1 MFKPHKLRKRLAE
14 GYYELINVG
23 LDKGLWGAQNSY
35 KKFVIIGRSRVG
47 STLLRTALASHPQVI
62 MYGEIFRI
70 PGQVIWN
77 PRYGINSTNV
87 QNAISN
93 APTEFLDA
101 RVYRTYPSYV
111 KAVGF
116 KIFYYHAEQGNFK
129 AVWPYLA
136 ENEEIIV
143 IHNKRRNIL
152 QSHLSNKRAQQTG
165 KWSDKARQNSKQ
177 QVQKTVPLIHL
188 DYDELKLWFDMTK
201 KWEDGIDSTF
211 SSHDKIDV
219 YYEDLAGS
227 YTTEINR
234 IQKFLGLDLVKIEP
248 ATKKQAKRRISEEIS
263 NYSELKEKFRHT
275 EWIEF
280 FED

>member
-1 MFKPHKLRKRLAE
+1 
-14 GYYELINVG
+14 
-23 LDKGLWGAQNSY
+23 
-35 KKFVIIGRSRVG
+35 
-47 STLLRTALASHPQVI
+47 

-93 APTEFLDA
+93 SPTDFLDA
-101 RVYRTYPSYV
+101 RVYRNYPSYV

-129 AVWPYLA
+129 DIWPYLA
-136 ENEEIIV
+136 EDEEIFV

-165 KWSDKARQNSKQ
+165 KWSDKGHQNSENLEQ
-177 QVQKTVPLIHL
+177 PTVPLIYL
-188 DYDELKLWFDMTK
+188 DYDELTRWFEMTK
-201 KWEDGIDSTF
+201 KWEEGVDSTF

-219 YYEDLAGS
+219 YYEDLAS
-227 YTTEINR
+227 NYTAEIDR
-234 IQKFLGLDLVKIEP
+234 IQKFLGLELVKIEP
-248 ATKKQAKRRISEEIS
+248 TTKKQAKRRISEEIS
-263 NYSELKEKFRHT
+263 NYSELKEKFRDT

-280 FED
+280 FEG